1 MTNES
6 EEVSPNQLASL
17 RSGDSQALADVFSTY
32 RERLRK
38 IVRFRLDHRLGG
50 RFSESDVLQEAFIA
64 AAQRLESFAQ
74 YDDMPPFLWLRL
86 VLGQKLT
93 DLHREHLLVAKR
105 DANREIRMPS
115 NPVSGETSF
124 AIAAHLVGQMTAASE
139 LVSRAEQIEQLECKL
154 NTMDPTD
161 REVIALRHFEELSN
175 VETAKI
181 LGIET
186 SAASKRYLR
195 AMTRLSGLMHSNT

>member
-1 MTNES
+1 MKTEHD
-6 EEVSPNQLASL
+6 EVSSDLLTAM
-17 RSGDSQALADVFSTY
+17 RMGDSEALGNVFSTY

-38 IVRFRLDHRLGG
+38 IVRFRMDHRLGG
-50 RFSESDVLQEAFIA
+50 RLSESDVLQEAYIA
-64 AAQRLESFAQ
+64 AAQRLEHFAQ
-74 YDDMPPFLWLRL
+74 YDDMSPFLWLRL

-105 DANREIRMPS
+105 NADREIRMPS

-139 LVSRAEQIEQLECKL
+139 LVSRAEQIERLEGKL
-154 NTMDPTD
+154 NEMDPID

-175 VETAKI
+175 GETAKI

-195 AMTRLSGLMHSNT
+195 AMSRLAELMKSNS

>member
-1 MTNES
+1 MNTAAD
-6 EEVSPNQLASL
+6 EVPSNLLAAM
-17 RSGDSQALADVFSTY
+17 RHGDSEALAEVFSKY

-50 RFSESDVLQEAFIA
+50 RISESDVLQEAYIA
-64 AAQRLESFAQ
+64 AAQRLESFAK

-86 VLGQKLT
+86 VLGQRLT

-105 DANREIRMPS
+105 TADREIRMPAS
-115 NPVSGETSF
+115 PVSGETSF

-139 LVSRAEQIEQLECKL
+139 LVSRAEQIERLEKKL
-154 NTMDPTD
+154 NEMDPID

-175 VETAKI
+175 
-181 LGIET
+181 
-186 SAASKRYLR
+186 
-195 AMTRLSGLMHSNT
+195 